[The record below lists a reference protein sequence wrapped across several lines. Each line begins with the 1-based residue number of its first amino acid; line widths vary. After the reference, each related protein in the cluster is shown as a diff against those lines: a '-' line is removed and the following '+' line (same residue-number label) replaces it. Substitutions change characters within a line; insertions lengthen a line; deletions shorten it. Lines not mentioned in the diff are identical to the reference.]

1 MSFMQNIMERKI
13 KKEDAMNLIDDTDVN
28 YNKKK
33 NNTKKIMAII
43 IVLIVILLMVIIG
56 LVVWMFYL
64 QSQMLKVSID
74 GRTMQTIPS
83 DLFVFEDNTVY
94 TAIKDFATYTGYEA
108 HNGDEVSED
117 ETKCF
122 VRNTSENAYYTMGEA
137 KIYKKLT
144 SGDNDY
150 EYFDIDLPVKM
161 INGKLYSSI
170 EGIQRGFNVQFTY
183 NANNNQI
190 TIFTL
195 PYLANW
201 YTAQYKESA
210 IGGDDANFSNQK
222 AILYNMLVIKNANN
236 EYGVVN
242 IDPNATRTE
251 IIGTKYKEITF
262 VESTRDFIVKTSNN
276 KMGIISYDSTT
287 KISPEYDDVKQ
298 IDKDLKLYLV
308 TNNNKQGVVND
319 SGRTILYLEYDDI
332 GIESSRFPEDAI
344 KNQYILYDA
353 YIPVMRAQKWGIMD
367 KNGNNIIPLEYD
379 SLGCIR
385 SSSSSSSAYNS
396 TILIPEYNAIVV
408 SQNGKYGLV
417 DIRGNVIMTCGA
429 DAIYS
434 KTNGGEMSYWL
445 LVQNN
450 EIDLLDYLEKNYK
463 PADTTQDTNGQ
474 NTENQGDT
482 TQNTTGGENQ
492 NTTQQQNTQDQS
504 GQTTQNT
511 GVQSETQEGQSS
523 TQNPQDGT
531 QTQSTTNGQTVESQG
546 TVSQTTVVNPQPI
559 Y

>member
-1 MSFMQNIMERKI
+1 
-13 KKEDAMNLIDDTDVN
+13 MNLIDDTDIN

-43 IVLIVILLMVIIG
+43 IVLIVILLMIIVG

-74 GRTMQTIPS
+74 GRAMQTIPS
-83 DLFVFEDNTVY
+83 DLFIFEDNTVY
-94 TAIKDFATYTGYEA
+94 TAIKDFASYTGYEA

-150 EYFDIDLPVKM
+150 EYFDIELPVKM

-183 NANNNQI
+183 NQNTNQI

-201 YTAQYKESA
+201 YTAQYEDSA
-210 IGGDDANFSNQK
+210 IGGDNAKFSNQK
-222 AILYNMLVIKNANN
+222 AILYNMLVVKNTNN
-236 EYGVVN
+236 EYGVISV
-242 IDPNATRTE
+242 DPNATRTE

-262 VESTRDFIVKTSNN
+262 VESTRDFIVKTTDN

-308 TNNNKQGVVND
+308 TNNNNKQGVIND

-367 KNGNNIIPLEYD
+367 KNGNTIIPLEYD
-379 SLGCIR
+379 SLGCTKSG
-385 SSSSSSSAYNS
+385 SSSSSEYNS

-417 DIRGNVIMTCGA
+417 DVRGNVIMTCGA

-434 KTNGGEMSYWL
+434 KTSGGEMSYWL
-445 LVQNN
+445 VVQNN
-450 EIDLLDYLEKNYK
+450 EIDLLDYLNKNYR
-463 PADTTQDTNGQ
+463 PADTAQNTEGQ
-474 NTENQGDT
+474 NTENQGNT
-482 TQNTTGGENQ
+482 VQNTTGAENQ
-492 NTTQQQNTQDQS
+492 NTTQQNVQNSD
-504 GQTTQNT
+504 GQTTQN
-511 GVQSETQEGQSS
+511 QEEQAG
-523 TQNPQDGT
+523 
-531 QTQSTTNGQTVESQG
+531 
-546 TVSQTTVVNPQPI
+546 QTTVVNPQPI

>member
-1 MSFMQNIMERKI
+1 
-13 KKEDAMNLIDDTDVN
+13 MNLIDDTDVN
-28 YNKKK
+28 YKKK
-33 NNTKKIMAII
+33 SNNTKKIMAII

-74 GRTMQTIPS
+74 GKSMTTIPS

-94 TAIKDFATYTGYEA
+94 TAIKDFATYTEYEA

-122 VRNTSENAYYTMGEA
+122 VRNTNENAYYTLGEA
-137 KIYKKLT
+137 KIYKKII

-150 EYFDIDLPVKM
+150 EYFDIDFPVKM
-161 INGKLYSSI
+161 INGKLYCSI

-183 NANNNQI
+183 NQKTNQI

-195 PYLANW
+195 PYLAKW
-201 YTAQYKESA
+201 YTSQYKESA
-210 IGGDDANFSNQK
+210 IGGEDANFSNQK
-222 AILYNMLVIKNANN
+222 AILYNLLVVKNANN

-262 VESTRDFIVKTSNN
+262 VESTKDFIVKTSNN

-287 KISPEYDDVKQ
+287 KISPEYDEVKQ

-319 SGRTILYLEYDDI
+319 TGRTILYLEYDDI
-332 GIESSRFPEDAI
+332 GIESSRFQGDSI

-353 YIPVMRAQKWGIMD
+353 YIPVKRAQKWGIMD
-367 KNGNNIIPLEYD
+367 KNGNTIIPLEYD
-379 SLGCIR
+379 SLGCVR
-385 SSSSSSSAYNS
+385 TSSSASSAYNS
-396 TILIPEYNAIVV
+396 TILIPQYNAIVV

-417 DIRGNVIMTCGA
+417 DIRGNVILTCGA

-434 KTNGGEMSYWL
+434 KTNSGEMSYWL

-450 EIDLLDYLEKNYK
+450 EINLLDYLEKNYK
-463 PADTTQDTNGQ
+463 PADTTQ
-474 NTENQGDT
+474 NTGSGENT
-482 TQNTTGGENQ
+482 VQNTTTTEDQ
-492 NTTQQQNTQDQS
+492 NTIQQNVQNEDGQTSQNQTETQNEANTDQS
-504 GQTTQNT
+504 
-511 GVQSETQEGQSS
+511 S
-523 TQNPQDGT
+523 QDGT
-531 QTQSTTNGQTVESQG
+531 QSQQTTNSQINQNQG
-546 TVSQTTVVNPQPI
+546 TVSPNTVVNP
-559 Y
+559 

>member
-1 MSFMQNIMERKI
+1 
-13 KKEDAMNLIDDTDVN
+13 MNLIDDTDVN
-28 YNKKK
+28 YKKK
-33 NNTKKIMAII
+33 NNNTKKIMAII
-43 IVLIVILLMVIIG
+43 IVLIILVLMVIIG

-74 GRTMQTIPS
+74 GKSMQTIPS

-94 TAIKDFATYTGYEA
+94 TAIKDFASYAGYEA

-150 EYFDIDLPVKM
+150 EYFDIELPVKM

-183 NANNNQI
+183 NQNTNQI

-195 PYLANW
+195 PYLAKW
-201 YTAQYKESA
+201 YTAQYTESA

-222 AILYNMLVIKNANN
+222 AILYNLLVVKNANN
-236 EYGVVN
+236 EYGVIN

-251 IIGTKYKEITF
+251 IIGTKYKDITF

-308 TNNNKQGVVND
+308 TNNNKQGVIND

-367 KNGNNIIPLEYD
+367 KNGNTIIPMEYD

-385 SSSSSSSAYNS
+385 SSSSSSSEYNS

-408 SQNGKYGLV
+408 AKEGKYGLV
-417 DIRGNVIMTCGA
+417 DIRGNLIMTCGA

-434 KTNGGEMSYWL
+434 KTSGGEMSYWL

-450 EIDLLDYLEKNYK
+450 EIDLLDYLHKNYK
-463 PADTTQDTNGQ
+463 PSDTTQNTETQ
-474 NTENQGDT
+474 NTENQGNT
-482 TQNTTGGENQ
+482 VQNTTGTENQ
-492 NTTQQQNTQDQS
+492 NTTQQQSQDGQNTAGQS
-504 GQTTQNT
+504 TQNQGGQAGETTTQNGQGT
-511 GVQSETQEGQSS
+511 TQDTQGGVQGS
-523 TQNPQDGT
+523 TQ
-531 QTQSTTNGQTVESQG
+531 SQQA
-546 TVSQTTVVNPQPI
+546 VDSQTSATQGVAGQ
-559 Y
+559 

>member
-1 MSFMQNIMERKI
+1 
-13 KKEDAMNLIDDTDVN
+13 MNLIDDTDIN

-33 NNTKKIMAII
+33 NNMKKIMAII
-43 IVLIVILLMVIIG
+43 IILIVILLMVIIG

-74 GRTMQTIPS
+74 GKSITTIPS

-94 TAIKDFATYTGYEA
+94 TAIKDFSSYVNYEA

-122 VRNTSENAYYTMGEA
+122 VRNTSENAYYTLGEA

-150 EYFDIDLPVKM
+150 EYFDIELPVKM

-183 NANNNQI
+183 NQNTNQI

-201 YTAQYKESA
+201 YTAQYEDSA
-210 IGGDDANFSNQK
+210 IGGDNAKKKKKK
-222 AILYNMLVIKNANN
+222 AILYNMLVVKNTNN
-236 EYGVVN
+236 EYGVISV
-242 IDPNATRTE
+242 DPNATRTE

-262 VESTRDFIVKTSNN
+262 VESTRDFIVKTTDN

-308 TNNNKQGVVND
+308 TNNNNKQGVIND

-367 KNGNNIIPLEYD
+367 KNGNTIIPLEYD
-379 SLGCIR
+379 SLGCTKSG
-385 SSSSSSSAYNS
+385 SSSSSEYNS

-417 DIRGNVIMTCGA
+417 DVRGNVIMTCGA

-434 KTNGGEMSYWL
+434 KTSGGEMSYWL
-445 LVQNN
+445 VVQNN
-450 EIDLLDYLEKNYK
+450 EIDLLDYLNKNYR
-463 PADTTQDTNGQ
+463 PADTAQNTEGQ
-474 NTENQGDT
+474 NTENQGNT
-482 TQNTTGGENQ
+482 VQNTTGAENQ
-492 NTTQQQNTQDQS
+492 NTTQQNVQNSD
-504 GQTTQNT
+504 GQTTQN
-511 GVQSETQEGQSS
+511 QEEQAG
-523 TQNPQDGT
+523 
-531 QTQSTTNGQTVESQG
+531 
-546 TVSQTTVVNPQPI
+546 QTTVVNPQPI

>member
-1 MSFMQNIMERKI
+1 
-13 KKEDAMNLIDDTDVN
+13 MNLIDDTDIN

-43 IVLIVILLMVIIG
+43 IVLIVILLMVIVG

-74 GRTMQTIPS
+74 GRSAQTIPN

-94 TAIKDFATYTGYEA
+94 TAIKDFASYVNYEA

-122 VRNTSENAYYTMGEA
+122 VRNTSENAYYTLGEA

-150 EYFDIDLPVKM
+150 EYFDIELPVKM

-183 NANNNQI
+183 NQNTNQI

-201 YTAQYKESA
+201 YTAQYEDSA
-210 IGGDDANFSNQK
+210 IGGDNAKFSNQK
-222 AILYNMLVIKNANN
+222 AILYNMLVVKNTNN
-236 EYGVVN
+236 EYGVISV
-242 IDPNATRTE
+242 DPNATRTE

-262 VESTRDFIVKTSNN
+262 VESTRDFIVKTTDN

-308 TNNNKQGVVND
+308 TNNNKQGVIND

-367 KNGNNIIPLEYD
+367 KNGNTIIPLEYD
-379 SLGCIR
+379 SLGCTKSG
-385 SSSSSSSAYNS
+385 SSSSSEYNS

-417 DIRGNVIMTCGA
+417 DVRGNVIMTCGA

-434 KTNGGEMSYWL
+434 KTSNGEMSYWL
-445 LVQNN
+445 VVQDN
-450 EIDLLDYLEKNYK
+450 EIDLLDYLHKNYK
-463 PADTTQDTNGQ
+463 PADATQNTEGQ
-474 NTENQGDT
+474 NTGNQGNT
-482 TQNTTGGENQ
+482 VQNTTTQENQ
-492 NTTQQQNTQDQS
+492 NITQQQNTQNPDEQV
-504 GQTTQNT
+504 GTQT
-511 GVQSETQEGQSS
+511 S
-523 TQNPQDGT
+523 QDGT
-531 QTQSTTNGQTVESQG
+531 QSQQTTNTQTGENQG

>member
-1 MSFMQNIMERKI
+1 
-13 KKEDAMNLIDDTDVN
+13 MNLIDDTDIN

-33 NNTKKIMAII
+33 SNTKKIMAII
-43 IVLIVILLMVIIG
+43 IVLIVLLLIVIIG

-74 GRTMQTIPS
+74 GRAMTTIPS
-83 DLFVFEDNTVY
+83 GLFVFEDNTVY
-94 TAIKDFATYTGYEA
+94 TAIKDFASYVNYEA

-150 EYFDIDLPVKM
+150 EYFDIELPVKM

-183 NANNNQI
+183 NQNTNQI

-201 YTAQYKESA
+201 YTAQNKESA
-210 IGGDDANFSNQK
+210 IGGDNANFSNQK
-222 AILYNMLVIKNANN
+222 AILYNMLVVRNTNN
-236 EYGVVN
+236 EYGVIS

-251 IIGTKYKEITF
+251 IIGTKYREITF
-262 VESTRDFIVKTSNN
+262 VESTRDFIVKTTDN

-332 GIESSRFPEDAI
+332 GIESSRFPEDSI

-367 KNGNNIIPLEYD
+367 KNGNTIIPLEYD
-379 SLGCIR
+379 SLGCTR
-385 SSSSSSSAYNS
+385 SGSSEYNS

-434 KTNGGEMSYWL
+434 KTSGGEMSYWL
-445 LVQNN
+445 IVQNN
-450 EIDLLDYLEKNYK
+450 EIDLLDYLNKNYK
-463 PADTTQDTNGQ
+463 PADTTQ
-474 NTENQGDT
+474 NTENQENTTETETQDT
-482 TQNTTGGENQ
+482 TQQ
-492 NTTQQQNTQDQS
+492 NSD
-504 GQTTQNT
+504 GQTTQNQ
-511 GVQSETQEGQSS
+511 GE
-523 TQNPQDGT
+523 
-531 QTQSTTNGQTVESQG
+531 QTEAQNGQTDTQSSQDETQSQQTTNDQSSEVQG
-546 TVSQTTVVNPQPI
+546 TVSKITVFTPQPI

>member
-1 MSFMQNIMERKI
+1 
-13 KKEDAMNLIDDTDVN
+13 MNLIDDTDVN

-33 NNTKKIMAII
+33 NNTKKIMVTI
-43 IVLIVILLMVIIG
+43 IVLIVILLMFIIG

-74 GRTMQTIPS
+74 GKSMQTIPS

-94 TAIKDFATYTGYEA
+94 TAIKDFATYAGYEA

-122 VRNTSENAYYTMGEA
+122 VRNTNENAYFTMGEA

-144 SGDNDY
+144 SGDSDY
-150 EYFDIDLPVKM
+150 EYFDIDKQVKM

-183 NANNNQI
+183 NQNTNQI

-195 PYLANW
+195 PYLAKW
-201 YTAQYKESA
+201 YTSQYAESA
-210 IGGDDANFSNQK
+210 IGGEDANFSNQK
-222 AILYNMLVIKNANN
+222 AILYNLLVVKNINN
-236 EYGVVN
+236 EYGVIN
-242 IDPNATRTE
+242 IDTNATRTE

-262 VESTRDFIVKTSNN
+262 VESTKDFMVKTSNN
-276 KMGIISYDSTT
+276 KVGIISYDSTT

-308 TNNNKQGVVND
+308 TNNNKQGVIND

-332 GIESSRFPEDAI
+332 GIESSRFPEDAL

-379 SLGCIR
+379 SLGCMK
-385 SSSSSSSAYNS
+385 SSSSNGSEYNS
-396 TILIPEYNAIVV
+396 TILIPQYNAVVV

-417 DIRGNVIMTCGA
+417 DVRGNVILTCGA
-429 DAIYS
+429 DGIYS
-434 KTNGGEMSYWL
+434 KTSNGKMSYWL
-445 LVQNN
+445 VVQNN
-450 EIDLLDYLEKNYK
+450 EMDLLDYLNKNYK
-463 PADTTQDTNGQ
+463 PADTNENTEKQENNVQNTTEQNVNGQ
-474 NTENQGDT
+474 TVQNQSGQEGQST
-482 TQNTTGGENQ
+482 TQNTAAQ
-492 NTTQQQNTQDQS
+492 NAQNGLQNGQVTN
-504 GQTTQNT
+504 QTTNNGQGT
-511 GVQSETQEGQSS
+511 AVQQTA
-523 TQNPQDGT
+523 NPQ
-531 QTQSTTNGQTVESQG
+531 QSTN
-546 TVSQTTVVNPQPI
+546 
-559 Y
+559 

>member
-1 MSFMQNIMERKI
+1 
-13 KKEDAMNLIDDTDVN
+13 MNLIDDTDIN

-33 NNTKKIMAII
+33 NNMKKIMAII
-43 IVLIVILLMVIIG
+43 IILIVILLMVIIG

-74 GRTMQTIPS
+74 GKSITTIPS

-94 TAIKDFATYTGYEA
+94 TAIKDFSSYVNYEA

-122 VRNTSENAYYTMGEA
+122 VRNTSENAYYTLGEA

-150 EYFDIDLPVKM
+150 EYFDIELPVKM

-183 NANNNQI
+183 NQNTNQI

-201 YTAQYKESA
+201 YTAQYEDSA
-210 IGGDDANFSNQK
+210 IGGDNAKFSNQK
-222 AILYNMLVIKNANN
+222 AILYNMLVVKNTNN
-236 EYGVVN
+236 EYGVISV
-242 IDPNATRTE
+242 DPNATRTE

-262 VESTRDFIVKTSNN
+262 VESTRDFIVKTTDN

-308 TNNNKQGVVND
+308 TNNNNKQGVIND

-367 KNGNNIIPLEYD
+367 KNGNTIIPLEYD
-379 SLGCIR
+379 SLGCTKSG
-385 SSSSSSSAYNS
+385 SSSSSEYNS

-417 DIRGNVIMTCGA
+417 DVRGNVIMTCGA

-434 KTNGGEMSYWL
+434 KTSGGEMSYWL
-445 LVQNN
+445 VVQNN
-450 EIDLLDYLEKNYK
+450 EIDLLDYLNKNYR
-463 PADTTQDTNGQ
+463 PADTAQNTEGQ
-474 NTENQGDT
+474 NTENQGNT
-482 TQNTTGGENQ
+482 VQNTTGAENQ
-492 NTTQQQNTQDQS
+492 NTTQQNVQNSD
-504 GQTTQNT
+504 GQTTQN
-511 GVQSETQEGQSS
+511 QEEQAG
-523 TQNPQDGT
+523 
-531 QTQSTTNGQTVESQG
+531 
-546 TVSQTTVVNPQPI
+546 QTTVVNPQPI

>member
-1 MSFMQNIMERKI
+1 
-13 KKEDAMNLIDDTDVN
+13 MNLIDDTDVN
-28 YNKKK
+28 YKKK
-33 NNTKKIMAII
+33 NNNTKKIMSII

-74 GRTMQTIPS
+74 GKSMTTIPS
-83 DLFVFEDNTVY
+83 SLFVFEDNTVY
-94 TAIKDFATYTGYEA
+94 TAIKDFATYAGYEA

-122 VRNTSENAYYTMGEA
+122 VRNTSENAYYTMGET

-144 SGDNDY
+144 TGDNDY
-150 EYFDIDLPVKM
+150 EYFDIDYPVKM
-161 INGKLYSSI
+161 INGKLYCSI

-183 NANNNQI
+183 NQNTNQI

-195 PYLANW
+195 PYLAKW
-201 YTAQYKESA
+201 YTSQYKESA
-210 IGGDDANFSNQK
+210 IGGEDANFSNQK
-222 AILYNMLVIKNANN
+222 AILYNLLVVKNANN

-262 VESTRDFIVKTSNN
+262 VESTKDFIVKTSNN

-319 SGRTILYLEYDDI
+319 TGRTILYLEYDDI
-332 GIESSRFPEDAI
+332 GIESSRFPEDSI

-353 YIPVMRAQKWGIMD
+353 YIPVKRAQKWGIMD
-367 KNGNNIIPLEYD
+367 KNGNTIIPLEYD
-379 SLGCIR
+379 SLGCVR
-385 SSSSSSSAYNS
+385 SSSSASSAYNS
-396 TILIPEYNAIVV
+396 TILIPQYNAIVV

-417 DIRGNVIMTCGA
+417 DIRGNVILTCGA

-434 KTNGGEMSYWL
+434 KTNGGEMSYWIL
-445 LVQNN
+445 IQNN

-463 PADTTQDTNGQ
+463 PADTTQNTESGENTVQ
-474 NTENQGDT
+474 NTTTTENQT
-482 TQNTTGGENQ
+482 
-492 NTTQQQNTQDQS
+492 TTQQNVQNEGEQS
-504 GQTTQNT
+504 SQSQVNQTEVQGGQTGTQN
-511 GVQSETQEGQSS
+511 GQDINQS
-523 TQNPQDGT
+523 TQNNGQDL
-531 QTQSTTNGQTVESQG
+531 TQSQPTN
-546 TVSQTTVVNPQPI
+546 NA
-559 Y
+559 

>member
-1 MSFMQNIMERKI
+1 
-13 KKEDAMNLIDDTDVN
+13 MNLIDDTDIN

-33 NNTKKIMAII
+33 NNMKKIMAII
-43 IVLIVILLMVIIG
+43 IILIVILLMVIIG

-74 GRTMQTIPS
+74 GKSITTIPS

-94 TAIKDFATYTGYEA
+94 TAIKDFSSYVNYEA

-150 EYFDIDLPVKM
+150 EYFDIELPVKM

-183 NANNNQI
+183 NQNTNQI

-201 YTAQYKESA
+201 YTAQYEDSA
-210 IGGDDANFSNQK
+210 IGGDNAKFSNQK
-222 AILYNMLVIKNANN
+222 AILYNMLVVKNTNN
-236 EYGVVN
+236 EYGVISV
-242 IDPNATRTE
+242 DPNATRTE

-262 VESTRDFIVKTSNN
+262 VESTRDFIVKTTDN

-308 TNNNKQGVVND
+308 TNNNNKQGVIND

-367 KNGNNIIPLEYD
+367 KNGNTIIPLEYD
-379 SLGCIR
+379 SLGCTKSG
-385 SSSSSSSAYNS
+385 SSSSSEYNS

-417 DIRGNVIMTCGA
+417 DVRGNVIMTCGA

-434 KTNGGEMSYWL
+434 KTSGGEMSYWL
-445 LVQNN
+445 VVQNN
-450 EIDLLDYLEKNYK
+450 EIDLLDYLNKNYR
-463 PADTTQDTNGQ
+463 PADTAQNTEGQ
-474 NTENQGDT
+474 NTENQGNT
-482 TQNTTGGENQ
+482 VQNTTGAENQ
-492 NTTQQQNTQDQS
+492 NTTQQNVQNSD
-504 GQTTQNT
+504 GQTTQN
-511 GVQSETQEGQSS
+511 QEEQAG
-523 TQNPQDGT
+523 
-531 QTQSTTNGQTVESQG
+531 
-546 TVSQTTVVNPQPI
+546 QTTVVNPQPI

>member
-1 MSFMQNIMERKI
+1 
-13 KKEDAMNLIDDTDVN
+13 MNLIDDTDVN
-28 YNKKK
+28 YKKK
-33 NNTKKIMAII
+33 NNNTKKIMAII
-43 IVLIVILLMVIIG
+43 IVLIILVLMVIIG

-74 GRTMQTIPS
+74 GKSMQTIPS

-94 TAIKDFATYTGYEA
+94 TAIKDFASYAGYEA

-150 EYFDIDLPVKM
+150 EYFDIELPVKM

-183 NANNNQI
+183 NQNTNQI

-195 PYLANW
+195 PYLAKW
-201 YTAQYKESA
+201 YTAQYAESA

-222 AILYNMLVIKNANN
+222 AILYNLLVVKNANN
-236 EYGVVN
+236 EYGVIN

-251 IIGTKYKEITF
+251 IIGTKYKDITF

-308 TNNNKQGVVND
+308 TNNNKQGVIND

-367 KNGNNIIPLEYD
+367 KNGNTIIPMEYD

-385 SSSSSSSAYNS
+385 SSSSSSSEYNS
-396 TILIPEYNAIVV
+396 TILIPEYN
-408 SQNGKYGLV
+408 
-417 DIRGNVIMTCGA
+417 
-429 DAIYS
+429 
-434 KTNGGEMSYWL
+434 
-445 LVQNN
+445 
-450 EIDLLDYLEKNYK
+450 EIDLLDYLHKNYK
-463 PADTTQDTNGQ
+463 PSDTTQNTESQ
-474 NTENQGDT
+474 NTENQGNT
-482 TQNTTGGENQ
+482 VQNTTGTENQ
-492 NTTQQQNTQDQS
+492 NTTQQQSQDGQNTAGQS
-504 GQTTQNT
+504 TQNQGGQAGETTTQNGQGT
-511 GVQSETQEGQSS
+511 TQDTQGGVQDS
-523 TQNPQDGT
+523 TQ
-531 QTQSTTNGQTVESQG
+531 SQQA
-546 TVSQTTVVNPQPI
+546 VDSQTSATQGVAGQ
-559 Y
+559 